1 MKSALPTVAVVL
13 GVLLLVVSLVWG
25 LIFPASAGWT
35 EEKSVRLG
43 ELKTRAHVLVGQVAA
58 AQAKPSMHGGSNAAE
73 LEAEFQQVK
82 TELTQLS
89 DELDGRIESPKTTA
103 AILRYAGIAFIVA
116 GGLVVYAG
124 RG

>member
-103 AILRYAGIAFIVA
+103 AILRYAGIAFVVA